1 MYKLRCDY
9 RHVNYIGIVLVY
21 YLNGMPF
28 IYDDISEEER
38 NDPYVKAMAGSED
51 AIDVEQLTKNSEYL
65 MVEELHPL
73 LSELFL
79 ISWGCED
86 LINDYN

>member
-28 IYDDISEEER
+28 VYDDISEEER
-38 NDPYVKAMAGSED
+38 NDPYVKAIARSED

-65 MVEELHPL
+65 MMEELHPL
-73 LSELFL
+73 LFPVELDEISELPPA
-79 ISWGCED
+79 
-86 LINDYN
+86 